1 MHAKVVVVEAS
12 SAATLP
18 VAKQALKLLWEET
31 LKSHAG
37 AQDTPGSDAAIARNL
52 IRLTADMSEEYD
64 LERGRCKPGQI
75 FCRLFNMSAASLCP
89 RSPKLPTCST
99 HSIDAR
105 HLTTSA
111 WAGEFQKD
119 LEGGSYTPAEE
130 MEHATAASEAAGD
143 DVQRGPAQESIHQ
156 ELAGLFSQAHGR
168 MEAVGTA
175 AFFGS

>member
-89 RSPKLPTCST
+89 RSPKLPACLT
-99 HSIDAR
+99 HSIC
-105 HLTTSA
+105 
-111 WAGEFQKD
+111 Q
-119 LEGGSYTPAEE
+119 
-130 MEHATAASEAAGD
+130 ASHHFSMGW
-143 DVQRGPAQESIHQ
+143 RISKGP
-156 ELAGLFSQAHGR
+156 
-168 MEAVGTA
+168 
-175 AFFGS
+175 